1 MFGPGVS
8 TITNAV
14 AANNSSCSIGIMG
27 CRPTWDANQRI
38 GPASIVFENT
48 CAVAQYFCVATPLA
62 LDEFD
67 HRLLD
72 LLQRDAATTL
82 TALGEAVG
90 LSASAVQRRIKR
102 YRESGL
108 MRTVAVLNPSQ
119 LGNVTL
125 ATVLVALERESARHH
140 VALHARL
147 RAAPEVQQC
156 YVLAGEWDYL
166 VILATTGLAHTREV
180 AERLFG
186 GDDNLKRYETRM
198 VFEPV
203 KQGLALP
210 TRPASKRKR

>member
-1 MFGPGVS
+1 MPG
-8 TITNAV
+8 
-14 AANNSSCSIGIMG
+14 
-27 CRPTWDANQRI
+27 NQI
-38 GPASIVFENT
+38 N
-48 CAVAQYFCVATPLA
+48 

-67 HRLLD
+67 HRLLE
-72 LLQRDAATTL
+72 LLQRDAGVTL

-90 LSASAVQRRIKR
+90 LSPSAVQRRIKR
-102 YRESGL
+102 YRETGL
-108 MRTVAVLNPSQ
+108 MRQIAVLNPAL

-125 ATVLVALERESARHH
+125 ATVLVALERESARHSA
-140 VALHARL
+140 ALHARL

-166 VILATTGLAHTREV
+166 VILATTGVAHTREV

-203 KQGLALP
+203 KLGLALP
-210 TRPASKRKR
+210 TRPHAKRKR

>member
-1 MFGPGVS
+1 
-8 TITNAV
+8 
-14 AANNSSCSIGIMG
+14 MG
-27 CRPTWDANQRI
+27 CRPTGDANQRI

-48 CAVAQYFCVATPLA
+48 CVVAQYFCVATPLV

-140 VALHARL
+140 AALHARL

-166 VILATTGLAHTREV
+166 LILATSGLAHTREV

-186 GDDNLKRYETRM
+186 NDANLKRYETRM
-198 VFEPV
+198 VFEPI
-203 KQGLALP
+203 KLGLAVP
-210 TRPASKRKR
+210 TRAPIAKRKR